1 MKWDFTMT
9 QHIFL
14 TGKKHI
20 GKSTLIQK
28 ILDELHEK
36 YNYLKEAVKR
46 LREALDD
53 YKKTADG
60 FLTVRTKDYL
70 KNQYSVHMY
79 HLKEKEFPNE
89 SNLLFLCGKTDEH
102 TADTFD
108 RLGCNIL
115 SMCSD
120 CSLIVMDELGPHE
133 ADAALFRKKILNL
146 LDGQTPILGVLQE
159 PAESFWP
166 EIVNHPKV
174 EIITISEDNRNDR
187 ALLNYIQ
194 CKISSH

>member
-28 ILDELHEK
+28 ILD
-36 YNYLKEAVKR
+36 
-46 LREALDD
+46 D

-60 FLTVRTKDYL
+60 FLTVRTKEYL
-70 KNQYSVHMY
+70 KDQYSVHMY
-79 HLKEKEFPNE
+79 HLKERELPNK

-102 TADTFD
+102 TADTFE
-108 RLGCNIL
+108 RRGWNII

-174 EIITISEDNRNDR
+174 EIITISEDNRNDSS
-187 ALLNYIQ
+187 LLNHIQ
-194 CKISSH
+194 YKISSPNDYSRGYAIGTNQRVK

>member
-20 GKSTLIQK
+20 GKSTLTQK
-28 ILDELHEK
+28 I
-36 YNYLKEAVKR
+36 
-46 LREALDD
+46 LDD

-102 TADTFD
+102 TADTFE

-133 ADAALFRKKILNL
+133 ADATLFRKKILNL

-174 EIITISEDNRNDR
+174 EIIIISEDNRNDCS
-187 ALLNYIQ
+187 LLNHIQ
-194 CKISSH
+194 YKISSP

>member
-1 MKWDFTMT
+1 MT

-28 ILDELHEK
+28 ILD
-36 YNYLKEAVKR
+36 
-46 LREALDD
+46 D

-70 KNQYSVHMY
+70 KDQYSVHMY
-79 HLKEKEFPNE
+79 HLKEKELPNE

-120 CSLIVMDELGPHE
+120 CSLLIMDELGPHE
-133 ADAALFRKKILNL
+133 AKAALFREEILHL
-146 LDGQTPILGVLQE
+146 LDGQIPVLGVLQE
-159 PAESFWP
+159 PAEACWP
-166 EIVNHPKV
+166 EIVNHPNV
-174 EIITISEDNRNDR
+174 EIITLSESNRN
-187 ALLNYIQ
+187 N
-194 CKISSH
+194 SSLCEHILSDF

>member
-1 MKWDFTMT
+1 MT

-28 ILDELHEK
+28 ILD
-36 YNYLKEAVKR
+36 
-46 LREALDD
+46 D
-53 YKKTADG
+53 YKKTSDG
-60 FLTVRTKDYL
+60 FLTVRTKNYL
-70 KNQYSVHMY
+70 KDQYSVHMY
-79 HLKEKEFPNE
+79 HLKEKELPNK

-120 CSLIVMDELGPHE
+120 CSLLIMDELGPHE
-133 ADAALFRKKILNL
+133 AKAALFREEILHL
-146 LDGQTPILGVLQE
+146 LDGQIPVLGVLQE
-159 PAESFWP
+159 PAEACWP
-166 EIVNHPKV
+166 EIVNHPNV
-174 EIITISEDNRNDR
+174 EIITLSESNRN
-187 ALLNYIQ
+187 N
-194 CKISSH
+194 SSLCEHILSDF

>member
-1 MKWDFTMT
+1 MT

-28 ILDELHEK
+28 ILD
-36 YNYLKEAVKR
+36 
-46 LREALDD
+46 D

-60 FLTVRTKDYL
+60 FLTVRTKNYL
-70 KNQYSVHMY
+70 KDQYSVHMY

-108 RLGCNIL
+108 LLGCNIL

-133 ADAALFRKKILNL
+133 AKAALFREEILHL
-146 LDGQTPILGVLQE
+146 LDGQIPVLGVLQE
-159 PAESFWP
+159 PAEACWP
-166 EIVNHPKV
+166 EIVNHPNV
-174 EIITISEDNRNDR
+174 EIITLSESNRN
-187 ALLNYIQ
+187 N
-194 CKISSH
+194 SSLCEHILSDF

>member
-1 MKWDFTMT
+1 MT

-28 ILDELHEK
+28 ILD
-36 YNYLKEAVKR
+36 
-46 LREALDD
+46 D

-60 FLTVRTKDYL
+60 FLTVRTKNYL
-70 KNQYSVHMY
+70 KDQYSVHMY
-79 HLKEKEFPNE
+79 HLKEKELPNE

-133 ADAALFRKKILNL
+133 AR
-146 LDGQTPILGVLQE
+146 T
-159 PAESFWP
+159 
-166 EIVNHPKV
+166 
-174 EIITISEDNRNDR
+174 
-187 ALLNYIQ
+187 
-194 CKISSH
+194 

>member
-28 ILDELHEK
+28 ILD
-36 YNYLKEAVKR
+36 
-46 LREALDD
+46 D
-53 YKKTADG
+53 YKKTSDG
-60 FLTVRTKDYL
+60 FLTVRTKNYL
-70 KNQYSVHMY
+70 KDQYSVHMY
-79 HLKEKEFPNE
+79 HLKEKELPNE

-133 ADAALFRKKILNL
+133 AKAALFREEILHL
-146 LDGQTPILGVLQE
+146 LDGQIPVLGVLQE
-159 PAESFWP
+159 PAEACWP
-166 EIVNHPKV
+166 EIVNHPNV
-174 EIITISEDNRNDR
+174 EIITLSESNRN
-187 ALLNYIQ
+187 N
-194 CKISSH
+194 SSLCEHILSDF

>member
-28 ILDELHEK
+28 ILD
-36 YNYLKEAVKR
+36 
-46 LREALDD
+46 D
-53 YKKTADG
+53 YKKTSDG

-89 SNLLFLCGKTDEH
+89 SNLLFLYKKQMNT
-102 TADTFD
+102 
-108 RLGCNIL
+108 LPIP
-115 SMCSD
+115 
-120 CSLIVMDELGPHE
+120 LIVL
-133 ADAALFRKKILNL
+133 DAIFFPCVLTAL
-146 LDGQTPILGVLQE
+146 
-159 PAESFWP
+159 
-166 EIVNHPKV
+166 
-174 EIITISEDNRNDR
+174 
-187 ALLNYIQ
+187 
-194 CKISSH
+194 

>member
-1 MKWDFTMT
+1 MT

-28 ILDELHEK
+28 I
-36 YNYLKEAVKR
+36 
-46 LREALDD
+46 LDD

-79 HLKEKEFPNE
+79 HLKEKELPNE

-133 ADAALFRKKILNL
+133 AKAALFREEILHL
-146 LDGQTPILGVLQE
+146 LDGQIPVLGVLQE
-159 PAESFWP
+159 PAEACWP
-166 EIVNHPKV
+166 EIVNHPNV
-174 EIITISEDNRNDR
+174 EIITLSESNRN
-187 ALLNYIQ
+187 N
-194 CKISSH
+194 SSLCEHILSDF

>member
-28 ILDELHEK
+28 ILDD
-36 YNYLKEAVKR
+36 YN
-46 LREALDD
+46 
-53 YKKTADG
+53 KTADG
-60 FLTVRTKDYL
+60 FLTVRTKNYL

-102 TADTFD
+102 TADTFE

-133 ADAALFRKKILNL
+133 ADATLFRKKILNL

-194 CKISSH
+194 CKISSP

>member
-1 MKWDFTMT
+1 MKWNLTMT

-28 ILDELHEK
+28 ILD
-36 YNYLKEAVKR
+36 
-46 LREALDD
+46 D
-53 YKKTADG
+53 YKKNADG
-60 FLTVRTKDYL
+60 FLTVRTKEYL
-70 KNQYSVHMY
+70 KDQYSVHMY
-79 HLKEKEFPNE
+79 HLKEKELPNE

-120 CSLIVMDELGPHE
+120 CSFIVMDELGPHE
-133 ADAALFRKKILNL
+133 ADAALFRKK
-146 LDGQTPILGVLQE
+146 
-159 PAESFWP
+159 S
-166 EIVNHPKV
+166 
-174 EIITISEDNRNDR
+174 
-187 ALLNYIQ
+187 
-194 CKISSH
+194 

>member
-28 ILDELHEK
+28 ILD
-36 YNYLKEAVKR
+36 
-46 LREALDD
+46 D
-53 YKKTADG
+53 YKKTSDG
-60 FLTVRTKDYL
+60 FLTVRTKNYL
-70 KNQYSVHMY
+70 KDQYSVHMY
-79 HLKEKEFPNE
+79 HLKEKELPNE

-120 CSLIVMDELGPHE
+120 CS
-133 ADAALFRKKILNL
+133 
-146 LDGQTPILGVLQE
+146 
-159 PAESFWP
+159 
-166 EIVNHPKV
+166 
-174 EIITISEDNRNDR
+174 
-187 ALLNYIQ
+187 
-194 CKISSH
+194 

>member
-1 MKWDFTMT
+1 MT

-28 ILDELHEK
+28 I
-36 YNYLKEAVKR
+36 
-46 LREALDD
+46 LDD

-89 SNLLFLCGKTDEH
+89 SIFCFYAEKQMNTLPIPLIFLDAIFFPCVL
-102 TADTFD
+102 TA
-108 RLGCNIL
+108 L
-115 SMCSD
+115 
-120 CSLIVMDELGPHE
+120 
-133 ADAALFRKKILNL
+133 
-146 LDGQTPILGVLQE
+146 
-159 PAESFWP
+159 
-166 EIVNHPKV
+166 
-174 EIITISEDNRNDR
+174 
-187 ALLNYIQ
+187 
-194 CKISSH
+194 